1 MKTAAGYYLFQR
13 QIAFIRLT
21 DILVIAVRC
30 QRQHII
36 CSACIRPMA
45 SSEWRL
51 SLKLLDQPSLLKSVL
66 QFPEPE
72 PGDVP
77 PGEYRVSTL
86 KQLVSAHI
94 PDAIPDPELIEIV
107 YCGRKLKDDLTLES
121 YGIQSGSTVH
131 ILRKSWP
138 EPEIHPEP
146 VDKVAA
152 SREFRVLQAA
162 LHTSTAYRDSVFKML
177 NNKESLD
184 QIMVATP
191 GLSSDPV
198 ALGTVCLQAEVVC
211 DVLKTYSCLLT
222 KFLGVLQDKDL
233 FIQFTDPNML
243 DTLANS
249 HPALVNAIILVLH
262 SVAGSVPPLQSAS
275 SSRNVSSSSY
285 SDMPGGFLFEG
296 MSDDEEDF
304 QSGNRGGPS
313 TLASGLAGMRPAS
326 LGYNGAVGPRPITQ
340 SELATALALAS
351 TPESSAVTP
360 TTGNQGPS
368 SGVSPI
374 PAGTPITNDLFN
386 QALQQALQVSSMS
399 SLNNQW
405 QSQLQQLRD
414 MGIRD
419 EELILRALQAT
430 GGDIQA
436 ALELIFAGGAP

>member
-1 MKTAAGYYLFQR
+1 MILFISR
-13 QIAFIRLT
+13 QIAFTRLI
-21 DILVIAVRC
+21 DIFVVSVRC
-30 QRQHII
+30 QRKHII
-36 CSACIRPMA
+36 SSPWSSMA
-45 SSEWRL
+45 LSEWRL
-51 SLKLLDQPSLLKSVL
+51 SLKLLDQPSLPKSVL
-66 QFPEPE
+66 RFPETE

-86 KQLVSAHI
+86 KQLLSAQI
-94 PDAIPDPELIEIV
+94 PHAIPDPELIELV

-131 ILRKSWP
+131 ILRKCWP

-152 SREFRVLQAA
+152 AREFRVLQAA
-162 LHTSTAYRDSVFKML
+162 LHSSTAYRDSVFKML
-177 NNKESLD
+177 NNKESLE
-184 QIMVATP
+184 QIIVATP

-198 ALGTVCLQAEVVC
+198 A
-211 DVLKTYSCLLT
+211 
-222 KFLGVLQDKDL
+222 LGVLQDKDL

-243 DTLANS
+243 DTLAKS

-262 SVAGSVPPLQSAS
+262 SVAGSVPPQQSAS

-304 QSGNRGGPS
+304 QSG
-313 TLASGLAGMRPAS
+313 
-326 LGYNGAVGPRPITQ
+326 
-340 SELATALALAS
+340 
-351 TPESSAVTP
+351 
-360 TTGNQGPS
+360 PS

-374 PAGTPITNDLFN
+374 PAGTPITNNLFN
-386 QALQQALQVSSMS
+386 QALQHALQVSSMS
-399 SLNNQW
+399 SLHNQW

-436 ALELIFAGGAP
+436 ALELIFARGAP

>member
-1 MKTAAGYYLFQR
+1 
-13 QIAFIRLT
+13 
-21 DILVIAVRC
+21 
-30 QRQHII
+30 
-36 CSACIRPMA
+36 MA
-45 SSEWRL
+45 LSEWRL
-51 SLKLLDQPSLLKSVL
+51 SLKLLDQPSLPKSVL
-66 QFPEPE
+66 QFPDTE

-86 KQLVSAHI
+86 KQLVSAQI
-94 PDAIPDPELIEIV
+94 PDAIPDPELIELV

-138 EPEIHPEP
+138 EPEIRPEP

-152 SREFRVLQAA
+152 AREFRVLQAA

-177 NNKESLD
+177 NNRESLD
-184 QIMVATP
+184 QIIVATP

-198 ALGTVCLQAEVVC
+198 A
-211 DVLKTYSCLLT
+211 
-222 KFLGVLQDKDL
+222 LGVLQDKDL
-233 FIQFTDPNML
+233 FIQFTDPSML

-262 SVAGSVPPLQSAS
+262 SVAGSVPPQQSAG

-304 QSGNRGGPS
+304 QSGSRGGPS
-313 TLASGLAGMRPAS
+313 TLASGLGGMRPAS

-351 TPESSAVTP
+351 TPESSAATP

-368 SGVSPI
+368 SGASPN

-386 QALQQALQVSSMS
+386 QALQQALQVSSIS
-399 SLNNQW
+399 SLHNQW

-436 ALELIFAGGAP
+436 ALELIFARGAP

>member
-1 MKTAAGYYLFQR
+1 DMNTF
-13 QIAFIRLT
+13 
-21 DILVIAVRC
+21 C
-30 QRQHII
+30 N
-36 CSACIRPMA
+36 
-45 SSEWRL
+45 WRL
-51 SLKLLDQPSLLKSVL
+51 SLKLMDHPSLPKSVL
-66 QFPEPE
+66 QFPETE

-77 PGEYRVSTL
+77 PGEYRVATL
-86 KQLVSAHI
+86 KQLVSAQL
-94 PDAIPDPELIEIV
+94 PDAIPDPELIELV
-107 YCGRKLKDDLTLES
+107 YCGRKLRDELTLDS
-121 YGIQSGSTVH
+121 YGIQSGCTVH

-146 VDKVAA
+146 VDRVTAA
-152 SREFRVLQAA
+152 REFRVLQAA

-184 QIMVATP
+184 QIIVATP
-191 GLSSDPV
+191 GLSTDPM
-198 ALGTVCLQAEVVC
+198 A
-211 DVLKTYSCLLT
+211 
-222 KFLGVLQDKDL
+222 LGVLQDKEL
-233 FIQFTDPNML
+233 FVQFTDPNML
-243 DTLANS
+243 DTLINS

-262 SVAGSVPPLQSAS
+262 SVAGSVPNQQSAS
-275 SSRNVSSSSY
+275 SARNVSSSSY

-296 MSDDEEDF
+296 MSDDEEEF
-304 QSGNRGGPS
+304 QSVS
-313 TLASGLAGMRPAS
+313 HYSSSGLRPAT
-326 LGYNGAVGPRPITQ
+326 LGYSGAVGPRPITQ

-360 TTGNQGPS
+360 TIGNQGAS

-386 QALQQALQVSSMS
+386 QALQQALQVSSIS
-399 SLNNQW
+399 SLQSQW

-414 MGIRD
+414 MGIQD

>member
-1 MKTAAGYYLFQR
+1 MLLIKPLKSEMS
-13 QIAFIRLT
+13 L
-21 DILVIAVRC
+21 
-30 QRQHII
+30 
-36 CSACIRPMA
+36 P
-45 SSEWRL
+45 EWRL
-51 SLKLLDQPSLLKSVL
+51 SLRLMDQPSLPKSVL
-66 QFPEPE
+66 QFPDTE

-77 PGEYRVSTL
+77 PGEYRVATL
-86 KQLVSAHI
+86 KQLVSAQL
-94 PDAIPDPELIEIV
+94 PDTIPDPELIELV
-107 YCGRKLKDDLTLES
+107 YCGRKLRDELTLDS

-138 EPEIHPEP
+138 EPEIQPEP
-146 VDKVAA
+146 VDRVTAA
-152 SREFRVLQAA
+152 REFRVLQAA

-184 QIMVATP
+184 QIIVATP
-191 GLSSDPV
+191 GLSSDPM
-198 ALGTVCLQAEVVC
+198 AL
-211 DVLKTYSCLLT
+211 S
-222 KFLGVLQDKDL
+222 VLQDKEL

-243 DTLANS
+243 DMLINS

-262 SVAGSVPPLQSAS
+262 SVAGSVPTQQSAS

-296 MSDDEEDF
+296 MSDDEEEF
-304 QSGNRGGPS
+304 QSGNRGGLSSSS
-313 TLASGLAGMRPAS
+313 TGTSGLRPAT
-326 LGYNGAVGPRPITQ
+326 LGYSGAVGPRPITQ

-360 TTGNQGPS
+360 TIGNQGAS

-386 QALQQALQVSSMS
+386 QALQQALQVSSIS
-399 SLNNQW
+399 SLQSQW

-414 MGIRD
+414 MGIQD

>member
-1 MKTAAGYYLFQR
+1 
-13 QIAFIRLT
+13 
-21 DILVIAVRC
+21 
-30 QRQHII
+30 
-36 CSACIRPMA
+36 MA
-45 SSEWRL
+45 LSQWRL
-51 SLKLLDQPSLLKSVL
+51 SLKLLDQPSLPKSVL
-66 QFPEPE
+66 RLPETE
-72 PGDVP
+72 PGDAP
-77 PGEYRVSTL
+77 PGEYRVSAL
-86 KQLVSAHI
+86 KQLLSAHI
-94 PDAIPDPELIEIV
+94 PHAIPDPELIELV

-131 ILRKSWP
+131 ILRKCWP

-152 SREFRVLQAA
+152 AREFRVLQAA

-184 QIMVATP
+184 QIIVATP

-198 ALGTVCLQAEVVC
+198 A
-211 DVLKTYSCLLT
+211 
-222 KFLGVLQDKDL
+222 LGVLQDKDL

-243 DTLANS
+243 DTLASS

-262 SVAGSVPPLQSAS
+262 SVAGSVPPQQSAS

-285 SDMPGGFLFEG
+285 SDMPGGCPFKRSLSEKF
-296 MSDDEEDF
+296 
-304 QSGNRGGPS
+304 
-313 TLASGLAGMRPAS
+313 GLAGMRPAS

-374 PAGTPITNDLFN
+374 PAGTPITNNLFN

-399 SLNNQW
+399 SLHNQW

-414 MGIRD
+414 MGIRN

>member
-1 MKTAAGYYLFQR
+1 RDCYSL
-13 QIAFIRLT
+13 
-21 DILVIAVRC
+21 
-30 QRQHII
+30 
-36 CSACIRPMA
+36 PMA

-152 SREFRVLQAA
+152 TREFRVLQAA

-198 ALGTVCLQAEVVC
+198 ALG
-211 DVLKTYSCLLT
+211 
-222 KFLGVLQDKDL
+222 VLQDKDL

-262 SVAGSVPPLQSAS
+262 SVAGSVPPQQSAS

-399 SLNNQW
+399 SLNW

-436 ALELIFAGGAP
+436 ALELIFAGGLNLV

>member
-1 MKTAAGYYLFQR
+1 MAG
-13 QIAFIRLT
+13 
-21 DILVIAVRC
+21 C
-30 QRQHII
+30 
-36 CSACIRPMA
+36 
-45 SSEWRL
+45 EWRL
-51 SLKLLDQPSLLKSVL
+51 SLKLLDQPSVPKSVL
-66 QFPEPE
+66 RFPETE

-86 KQLVSAHI
+86 KQLVSALT
-94 PDAIPDPELIEIV
+94 PDDIPDPDLIELV
-107 YCGRKLKDDLTLES
+107 YCGRKLKDDSTLES

-138 EPEIHPEP
+138 EPEIQPEP

-152 SREFRVLQAA
+152 AREFRVLQAA
-162 LHTSTAYRDSVFKML
+162 LHSSTAYRDSVFKML

-184 QIMVATP
+184 QIIVATP
-191 GLSSDPV
+191 GLSRDPV
-198 ALGTVCLQAEVVC
+198 A
-211 DVLKTYSCLLT
+211 
-222 KFLGVLQDKDL
+222 LGVLQDKDL
-233 FIQFTDPNML
+233 FVQFTDPNML
-243 DTLANS
+243 DTLVSS

-262 SVAGSVPPLQSAS
+262 SVAGSVPPQQSAN

-285 SDMPGGFLFEG
+285 SDMPGGFLFDG
-296 MSDDEEDF
+296 TSDDEEDF

-313 TLASGLAGMRPAS
+313 NLASGLAGMRPAS
-326 LGYNGAVGPRPITQ
+326 LGYNGAAGPRPITQ

-351 TPESSAVTP
+351 TPESSAATP
-360 TTGNQGPS
+360 TTGNQLQGPS

-386 QALQQALQVSSMS
+386 QALQQALQVSSIS
-399 SLNNQW
+399 SLQNQW